1 MSDSKQDSNQNA
13 EAAGSRPGRL
23 SRLRFSKKK
32 DMPGGLW
39 LKCENCGTMI
49 YRKELEAADRV
60 CPSCSFHFTLPGR
73 QRIEALCDQGSWE
86 ELYADLKGLDRL
98 SFTDKIPYAEKLERT
113 AERIGQNEA
122 LICGRAAIEGRS
134 VVLAVLD
141 FSFLGGSMGEVVGE
155 KFSLACDTARAEG
168 RPLVC
173 FTSSGGA
180 RMHEGALSL
189 MQMAK
194 TCAALQSLNEA
205 GGMSV
210 CVMTHPTTG
219 GVTASFAS
227 VCDVVVAEPGA
238 LIGFAGPR
246 VIAATLKQEL
256 PKGFQRS
263 EFLIE
268 KGMLDAIVPRAE
280 MRSTLGRLLD
290 YSAGSHV
297 GDGEDGLSVSEPIP
311 NRVIEAA
318 PDRRSRARSDRSSE
332 SAN

>member
-1 MSDSKQDSNQNA
+1 MSEDDATHDELGPDDEQGRKQ
-13 EAAGSRPGRL
+13 GRL
-23 SRLRFSKKK
+23 SRFRLNKKK

-39 LKCENCGTMI
+39 LKCEGCGTLI

-60 CPSCSFHFTLPGR
+60 CPTCSFHFTLPGR
-73 QRIEALCDQGSWE
+73 QRIEGLLDEGSWE
-86 ELYADLKGLDRL
+86 EVYADVKPLDRL
-98 SFTDKIPYAEKLERT
+98 SFTDKIPYSEKLART

-122 LICGRAAIEGRS
+122 LICGRGAIDGRS
-134 VVLAVLD
+134 VMLAVLD

-155 KFSLACDTARAEG
+155 KFALACDVARSEG

-194 TCAALQSLNEA
+194 TCAALQSLNEV
-205 GGMSV
+205 GGMSI

-256 PKGFQRS
+256 PRGFQRS
-263 EFLIE
+263 EFLLD
-268 KGMLDAIVPRAE
+268 KGMLDAIVPRSA
-280 MRSTLGRLLD
+280 MRETLGRLLD
-290 YSAGSHV
+290 YAGGSRV
-297 GDGEDGLSVSEPIP
+297 LEGDPGYVESNDVS
-311 NRVIEAA
+311 NRVIETARRAA
-318 PDRRSRARSDRSSE
+318 RRQESS
-332 SAN
+332 N